1 MTRRASR
8 VRVTG
13 PLAGYAEEF
22 TAVLIAEGYT
32 PLSAANQVRLMAHAS
47 RWLQGRGLGAE
58 RFTAEL
64 TEEFLLERRA
74 EGYTHLRTRRGIQPL
89 MRFLRDR
96 GVAPVELPTARGASP
111 GEVLLEE
118 YRCYLVEERALA
130 RSTIPQRLSVARTFL
145 DARCRPE
152 DGGVSWEELSA
163 AEVVGFVTVQCR
175 DHSVGWAKNLVTGLR
190 SLLRFLHLRGYVDF
204 PLWAA
209 VPPVAGWRGG
219 ALPRAIP
226 AAEVNRLLASC
237 DRRRRV
243 GRRDHAILML
253 LARLGLRAGEVA
265 ALELGDLDWRA
276 GEIVIRGKGHRM
288 ERLPLPHEV
297 GEAIA
302 GYLHRGRPVTGEAH
316 VFMRV
321 RAPHG
326 SLNATGVTAV
336 VGAACDRAG
345 LPRIGAHRLRH
356 SLATDMLRAGA
367 PLAEVGQVLRH
378 RSAATT
384 TIYAKVDRTAL
395 RPLAQPWPGSAS

>member
-1 MTRRASR
+1 MTSRASR

-13 PLAGYAEEF
+13 PLAGYAEQF
-22 TAVLIAEGYT
+22 TAVLIAQRYT

-47 RWLQGRGLGAE
+47 RWLAGRGLAAAE
-58 RFTAEL
+58 FSAEL
-64 TEEFLLERRA
+64 TEEFLRERRA
-74 EGYTHLRTRRGIQPL
+74 EGYTHLRTRRGMQPL
-89 MRFLRDR
+89 MRFLTDR
-96 GVAPVELPTARGASP
+96 GVVPVAPPVARSTSPT
-111 GEVLLEE
+111 EVLLEE

-130 RSTIPQRLSVARTFL
+130 ASTIMHRLSVARTFL
-145 DARCRPE
+145 DARCQLE

-163 AEVVGFVTVQCR
+163 AEVTGFVTAQCR
-175 DHSVGWAKNLVTGLR
+175 TRSVGWAKNLVTDLR
-190 SLLRFLHLRGYVDF
+190 SWLRFLHVRGHVAA

-209 VPPVAGWRGG
+209 VPPVAGWRGS

-237 DRRRRV
+237 DRRRGI
-243 GRRDHAILML
+243 GRRDYAILML
-253 LARLGLRAGEVA
+253 LARLGLRACEVA

-276 GEIVIRGKGHRM
+276 GVIVIRGKSRRV
-288 ERLPLPHEV
+288 EQLPLPYEV

-302 GYLHRGRPVTGEAH
+302 SYLHRGRPGTEETH

-326 SLNATGVTAV
+326 PLNPKGVSAV

-345 LPRIGAHRLRH
+345 LPRIGPHRLRH

-384 TIYAKVDRTAL
+384 TIYAKVDRNAL